1 MAEKDVTEK
10 LLEGKNDVFAD
21 IMNTLIFD
29 GKVVIREDDLETIS
43 GISSYKMEGKIR
55 SQERDV
61 LKAWK
66 QGCIR
71 IAACGLENQTKV
83 DLDIPLRV
91 ISYDGAVYRA
101 QLNEKGKKRYP
112 VITLVLYFG
121 KGKWNG
127 PKNLLERISVP
138 KELEG
143 LVSDYRINIFEI
155 GQLSEEKLKQ
165 FNSDFQIVADYV
177 IQMQKGETYKPSD
190 KPIRHL
196 EEVMDLMEALTNDDK
211 YKEVLP
217 VLRKIKVKGGKP
229 TMRSAM
235 DEAVKSAVK
244 SAEARTETRMRSAMD
259 EAVKSAEARTETR
272 MRITMARS
280 MILKGKYTKEEIEQI
295 TNLSQSQ
302 IEELEKEVMEK
313 D

>member
-1 MAEKDVTEK
+1 
-10 LLEGKNDVFAD
+10 
-21 IMNTLIFD
+21 
-29 GKVVIREDDLETIS
+29 
-43 GISSYKMEGKIR
+43 
-55 SQERDV
+55 
-61 LKAWK
+61 
-66 QGCIR
+66 
-71 IAACGLENQTKV
+71 
-83 DLDIPLRV
+83 
-91 ISYDGAVYRA
+91 
-101 QLNEKGKKRYP
+101 
-112 VITLVLYFG
+112 VITLILYFG

-177 IQMQKGETYKPSD
+177 IQMQKGEAYKPSD

-196 EEVMDLMEALTNDDK
+196 EQVMDLMEALTNDDK

-259 EAVKSAEARTETR
+259 EAVKSAVKSAEARTETR